1 MEQPLKYWVPSIAPL
16 DMLFYNGEIFPELNG
31 KILIC
36 SAVPGDIRK
45 LSVEGSSV
53 NEDIIFKEI
62 EGRIRSIKSSLK
74 GNLLVLTD
82 GPKGNAYIISR

>member
-1 MEQPLKYWVPSIAPL
+1 
-16 DMLFYNGEIFPELNG
+16 MLFYNGEIFPELNG

-45 LSVEGSSV
+45 LSVDGSSV